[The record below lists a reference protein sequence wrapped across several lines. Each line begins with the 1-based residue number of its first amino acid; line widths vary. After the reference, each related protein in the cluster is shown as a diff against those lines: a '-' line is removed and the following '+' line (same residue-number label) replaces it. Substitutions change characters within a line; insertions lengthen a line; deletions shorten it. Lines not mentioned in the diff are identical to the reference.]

1 MKKSKAKE
9 IIPADGVEDAAASHI
24 QEIEAPLAAAPAG
37 GSTGRDIAV
46 ATAATVA
53 VVGVGAVVLEAAL
66 IPGIVLGVAAALAPQ
81 LAPRIGSALTP
92 IFRGA
97 VGHSY
102 RWGRNSRRA
111 LAKAQEH
118 VRDFVAD
125 ATVEAGSNSAP
136 KAVAASIGAE

>member
-1 MKKSKAKE
+1 MRKSKAKE
-9 IIPADGVEDAAASHI
+9 TIAAEGVEDALVSHG
-24 QEIEAPLAAAPAG
+24 QESVALVAEAPAG
-37 GSTGRDIAV
+37 GSTGRDMAV

-66 IPGIVLGVAAALAPQ
+66 IPGLVLGVAAALAPQ
-81 LAPRIGSALTP
+81 LAPRIGSALAP

-102 RWGRNSRRA
+102 RWGRHSHRA
-111 LAKAQEH
+111 LAKAQDH

-125 ATVEAGSNSAP
+125 ATAEAGSHSAP
-136 KAVAASIGAE
+136 AAVAASIGAE